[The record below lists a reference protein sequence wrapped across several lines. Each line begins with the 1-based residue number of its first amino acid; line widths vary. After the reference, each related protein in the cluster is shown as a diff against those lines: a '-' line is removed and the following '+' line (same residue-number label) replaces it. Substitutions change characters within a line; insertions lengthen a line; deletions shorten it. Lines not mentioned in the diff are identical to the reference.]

1 MGNKML
7 IDLTPAQIE
16 EAIAYGKAMKD
27 ASIME
32 RVKEWVADLG
42 PEIGYATVD
51 TRFKEITR
59 VARTLILQDREIS
72 PEKVRVILGSIPPGN
87 LNFSATIYGS
97 TRDFARYY
105 KAFLRGQGKVILPH
119 YEHIPRIAGERV
131 NGIPGYAAT
140 CLSVFP
146 IKEIDLN
153 SEVTLELIAT
163 QKKEELKFIFTLSK
177 LR

>member
-1 MGNKML
+1 ML

-27 ASIME
+27 ASILE

-59 VARTLILQDREIS
+59 VARTLILQGKEIS
-72 PEKVRVILGSIPPGN
+72 PEKVNAILGSIPRGN
-87 LNFSATIYGS
+87 LNFSATIYGP
-97 TRDFARYY
+97 TRDFARNY
-105 KAFLRGQGKVILPH
+105 KTFLRGQGKTIFPR
-119 YEHIPRIAGERV
+119 YEHIPQIGRERV
-131 NGIPGYAAT
+131 NGIPGYVAT
-140 CLSVFP
+140 ALSVFP

-153 SEVTLELIAT
+153 SEVTLELIAAP
-163 QKKEELKFIFTLSK
+163 KKKELKFIFSLSK